1 MAPRD
6 SRAPEPRLPAAS
18 TQVPT
23 EKGDWVHRMGPA
35 QSPLGGLRDSRGQQ
49 GGQKRRPGP
58 SERSEN
64 SSSWEENKFLNF
76 PWKSETLAPPRAIKR
91 PYLLA
96 RLKIKDPHPEA
107 LGVRG
112 GLGVGLAGMEL
123 AVSLKAGVCPLWAV
137 IPNSIRLDNFQSPVN
152 GDMYT
157 AAVVTEALSGKRGLP
172 A

>member
-1 MAPRD
+1 
-6 SRAPEPRLPAAS
+6 
-18 TQVPT
+18 
-23 EKGDWVHRMGPA
+23 MGRA
-35 QSPLGGLRDSRGQQ
+35 QSPLGALRDSRGQQ

-112 GLGVGLAGMEL
+112 GTVWAWLGWNLLCDLKQVSALSGLRSPTA
-123 AVSLKAGVCPLWAV
+123 
-137 IPNSIRLDNFQSPVN
+137 LDWTISKDPVN